1 MLARCVAADDRDAFG
16 KLVAAYSD
24 DIRRLLDTLTRG
36 DTPLVDD
43 LAQEV
48 FIKAYLSIRS
58 FKGIARFRTWLY
70 RIAYNEFI
78 SYVRKK
84 RPTQQLDIEEQ
95 LSELQADEPYS
106 DEIANGIDGP
116 TLEKALEK
124 LPPINRTLIQLFY
137 YDNFSI
143 EQISKITQLPKGTVK
158 SYLSRARQRL
168 AKYLTAT

>member
-1 MLARCVAADDRDAFG
+1 MLTKVQELALLARCVAADDRDAFG

-43 LAQEV
+43 LTQEV

-78 SYVRKK
+78 SYLRKN
-84 RPTQQLDIEEQ
+84 RPSQQLAIEE
-95 LSELQADEPYS
+95 ELAEIEDQGPDN
-106 DEIANGIDGP
+106 DEIAYGVDAA
-116 TLEKALEK
+116 TLEQ
-124 LPPINRTLIQLFY
+124 T
-137 YDNFSI
+137 
-143 EQISKITQLPKGTVK
+143 
-158 SYLSRARQRL
+158 
-168 AKYLTAT
+168 

>member
-1 MLARCVAADDRDAFG
+1 MLTKVQELALLARCVAADDRDAFG

-43 LAQEV
+43 LTQEA

-78 SYVRKK
+78 SYLRKN
-84 RPTQQLDIEEQ
+84 RPSQQLAFEEQ
-95 LSELQADEPYS
+95 LAEIEDQGPDN
-106 DEIANGIDGP
+106 DEIAYGVDVA
-116 TLEKALEK
+116 TLE
-124 LPPINRTLIQLFY
+124 
-137 YDNFSI
+137 
-143 EQISKITQLPKGTVK
+143 
-158 SYLSRARQRL
+158 
-168 AKYLTAT
+168 